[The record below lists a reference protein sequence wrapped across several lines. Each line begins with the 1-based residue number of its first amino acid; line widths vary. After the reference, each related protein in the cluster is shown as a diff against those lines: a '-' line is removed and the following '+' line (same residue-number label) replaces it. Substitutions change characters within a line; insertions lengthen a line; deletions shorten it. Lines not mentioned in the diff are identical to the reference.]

1 METRMAAST
10 RSMAWSFLVLA
21 LACGNAAAQS
31 NLTFMKDS
39 PVSRF
44 NAEDMRLMQEAGKA
58 VLDSTEPSATREWSN
73 PKSKHSGKVTLE
85 QTFSF
90 ESRDCRRLRV
100 ENRAGGMQSNTLVP
114 VCRNAQGRWAVDT
127 RARPAS

>member
-1 METRMAAST
+1 MAVST
-10 RSMAWSFLVLA
+10 RLIAWSFLVLA

-31 NLTFMKDS
+31 NLTFLKDS

-44 NAEDMRLMQEAGKA
+44 NAEDMRLMQQAGKA
-58 VLDSTEPSATREWSN
+58 VLDSTAAAVSREWSN
-73 PKSKHSGKVTLE
+73 PKSKHSGSVTLE
-85 QTFSF
+85 QSFSF
-90 ESRDCRRLRV
+90 ESRDCRRLRI

-114 VCRNAQGRWAVDT
+114 VCRNVQGRWAIDT